1 MQNLFDIA
9 GVSEPTT
16 LVSSTKVTESVEDDR
31 LKKALDSTKRFRKKM
46 GKEKFE
52 QEVHKLLKWSEN
64 KE

>member
-9 GVSEPTT
+9 GIEPDT
-16 LVSSTKVTESVEDDR
+16 LSATKVMESVEDNR
-31 LKKALDSTKRFRKKM
+31 LKKSLDSTKHFRKKL

-52 QEVHKLLKWSEN
+52 HEVRKLLKWSEN

>member
-16 LVSSTKVTESVEDDR
+16 LVSSTKVTESVEDNR
-31 LKKALDSTKRFRKKM
+31 LKKALDSTKQFRKKL

-64 KE
+64 KG

>member
-9 GVSEPTT
+9 GIEPDT
-16 LVSSTKVTESVEDDR
+16 LNATKVMESVEDNR
-31 LKKALDSTKRFRKKM
+31 LKKSLDSTKHFRKKM

-52 QEVHKLLKWSEN
+52 HEVRKLLKWSEN

>member
-9 GVSEPTT
+9 GIEPDT
-16 LVSSTKVTESVEDDR
+16 LFSTTKVTESVEDNR
-31 LKKALDSTKRFRKKM
+31 LKKSLDSTKQFRKKL

-64 KE
+64 KG

>member
-9 GVSEPTT
+9 GIEPDT
-16 LVSSTKVTESVEDDR
+16 LSATKVMESVEDNR
-31 LKKALDSTKRFRKKM
+31 LKKSLDSTKHFRKKM

-52 QEVHKLLKWSEN
+52 HEVRKLLKWSEN

>member
-52 QEVHKLLKWSEN
+52 HEVRKLLKWSEN

>member
-9 GVSEPTT
+9 GIEPNT
-16 LVSSTKVTESVEDDR
+16 LSATKVTESVEDNR
-31 LKKALDSTKRFRKKM
+31 LKKTLDSTKQFLKKL

-64 KE
+64 KG